1 MSKLIV
7 LSNRVSLPN
16 PDKPAAGGLA
26 VALQDALAET
36 GGTWLGWNGAITDHS
51 NLNTSDN
58 ASDNASDWVQPQFD
72 RLVDGKIE
80 YLTCALTQQ
89 QYDQYYSEFANST
102 LWPAMHERQD
112 LIEYDQAAFD
122 TYQQVNA
129 LFARQLQAIAQPDDV
144 IWVHDY
150 HFFSVARHCRDL
162 GMHNKIGF
170 FLHIPF
176 APLSIWQ
183 SIPTAERLLQDLCHY
198 DLVGLQTDH
207 DQSTCMQA
215 CSTLLKAQKI
225 QHSLISYQKRI
236 IAIKCYPIGVNPA
249 QIQQMAEKHAND
261 RQDVFDLKALKQQ
274 KTIIG
279 VDRVD
284 YSKGIL
290 ERFDAF
296 AEFLQQYPQYQ
307 RKITELQIACPCR
320 MDVLAYQRLFR
331 QVNQT
336 VEKINATFAQHD
348 WLPIDCTNEVV
359 PHETLMGLYRLTDI
373 CWISS
378 LRDGMNLVAKEYIAA
393 QDPEN
398 PGVLILSKYAGA
410 AEQMQQAL
418 IVDPTDTQDMVH
430 ALKIAVDMPLQER
443 ITRYQQLMQ
452 GLTTFD
458 INDWR
463 NQFLSDLRNQHPQEN
478 FKQPLRAANPACQL
492 L

>member
-26 VALQDALAET
+26 VALQDALTET
-36 GGTWLGWNGAITDHS
+36 GGIWLGWNGDIIPDSRDTSADE
-51 NLNTSDN
+51 NTSH
-58 ASDNASDWVQPQFD
+58 AAYQPQFGQV
-72 RLVDGKIE
+72 VDGKIE
-80 YLTCALTQQ
+80 YLTCPLTQN
-89 QYDQYYSEFANST
+89 QYDQYYCGFANNT

-112 LIEYDQAAFD
+112 LLEYNPAEFE

-129 LFARQLQAIAQPDDV
+129 LFARQLKAIAQPDDV

-150 HFFSVARHCRDL
+150 HFFSVARYCREL
-162 GMHNKIGF
+162 GMDNKIGF

-183 SIPTAERLLQDLCHY
+183 CIPTAERLIQDLCHY
-198 DLVGLQTDH
+198 DLVGLQTDY
-207 DQSTCMQA
+207 DQSLCMQA
-215 CSTLLKAQKI
+215 CTTLLKAQKI
-225 QHSLISYQKRI
+225 QHSLVSYQQRI
-236 IAIKCYPIGVNPA
+236 TTIKCYPIGINPA
-249 QIQQMAEKHAND
+249 QIQQVAKKHAND
-261 RQDVFDLKALKQQ
+261 RQDVFDLKALKHQ

-279 VDRVD
+279 VDRID

-296 AEFLQQYPQYQ
+296 AAFLEQYPQYH
-307 RKITELQIACPCR
+307 RRITELQIACPCR
-320 MDVLAYQRLFR
+320 MDILAYQRLFR

-336 VEKINATFAQHD
+336 VEKINDTFAQHD

-418 IVDPTDTQDMVH
+418 IVDPTDTQDMVN
-430 ALKIAVDMPLQER
+430 ALKTAIDMPLEER
-443 ITRYQQLMQ
+443 LSRYQQLMQ

-463 NQFLSDLRNQHPQEN
+463 NQFLSDLRKNHQLEN
-478 FKQPLRAANPACQL
+478 FKQPIRAVNTAYQL

>member
-26 VALQDALAET
+26 VALQDALTET
-36 GGTWLGWNGAITDHS
+36 GGIWLGWNGDIDGAET
-51 NLNTSDN
+51 
-58 ASDNASDWVQPQFD
+58 AAAKAQPRFSS
-72 RLVDGKIE
+72 VIEGKIE
-80 YLTCALTQQ
+80 YLTCPLTQH
-89 QYDQYYSEFANST
+89 QYDQYYCGFANNT

-112 LIEYDQAAFD
+112 LIEYQQAEFD

-129 LFARQLQAIAQPDDV
+129 LFAQQLSATAQPDDV

-150 HFFSVARHCRDL
+150 HFFSVARYCREL
-162 GMHNKIGF
+162 GMRNKIGF

-176 APLSIWQ
+176 APLTIWQ
-183 SIPTAERLLQDLCHY
+183 SIPTAESLIRDLCHY

-207 DQSTCMQA
+207 DQSLCIQA
-215 CSTLLKAQKI
+215 CTTLLKAQKI
-225 QHSLISYQKRI
+225 QHSLISFQQRI
-236 IAIKCYPIGVNPA
+236 TTIKCYPIGVNPV
-249 QIQQMAEKHAND
+249 QIQQVAKQHVSD

-279 VDRVD
+279 VDRID

-296 AEFLQQYPQYQ
+296 AEFLQQYPQYLQ
-307 RKITELQIACPCR
+307 QITELQIACPCR
-320 MDVLAYQRLFR
+320 MDVLAYQRLFK

-336 VEKINATFAQHD
+336 VEKINAKFAQHD
-348 WLPIDCTNEVV
+348 WLPIDCTHEVV

-393 QDPEN
+393 QDPNN
-398 PGVLILSKYAGA
+398 PGVLILSRYAGA
-410 AEQMQQAL
+410 AEQMHEAL
-418 IVDPTDTQDMVH
+418 IVDPTDTQNMVD
-430 ALKIAVDMPLQER
+430 ALKIAVEMPLQER
-443 ITRYQQLMQ
+443 ISRYQKLMQ
-452 GLTTFD
+452 GLVTFD

-463 NQFLSDLRNQHPQEN
+463 NRFLNDLRQNHQLEN
-478 FKQPLRAANPACQL
+478 FKQPMRAVNAEYQL